1 MLRRHLRK
9 IIRFLSQELDGTEKI
24 VGENVGL
31 EELESMTAAYYD
43 QKEAGVAKEDEAK
56 GEKHGNE

>member
-24 VGENVGL
+24 VGENVAL

-43 QKEAGVAKEDEAK
+43 RKEAGVTKDDEAK
-56 GEKHGNE
+56 GEKHDNE